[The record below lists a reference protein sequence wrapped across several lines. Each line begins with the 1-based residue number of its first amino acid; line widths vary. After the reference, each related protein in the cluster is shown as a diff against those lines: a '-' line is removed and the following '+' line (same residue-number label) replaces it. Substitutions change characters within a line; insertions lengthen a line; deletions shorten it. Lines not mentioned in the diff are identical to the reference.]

1 MDAFATGATDG
12 IAIIWNIATMLIA
25 ALAVIGGTE
34 LFREFAEYRMLIF
47 GLAMVLIMV
56 FRPRGLIAH
65 REPSVRL
72 HSARQA
78 PVHRKGLA

>member
-1 MDAFATGATDG
+1 M
-12 IAIIWNIATMLIA
+12 I
-25 ALAVIGGTE
+25 V
-34 LFREFAEYRMLIF
+34 F

-72 HSARQA
+72 HPARA
-78 PVHRKGLA
+78 GP